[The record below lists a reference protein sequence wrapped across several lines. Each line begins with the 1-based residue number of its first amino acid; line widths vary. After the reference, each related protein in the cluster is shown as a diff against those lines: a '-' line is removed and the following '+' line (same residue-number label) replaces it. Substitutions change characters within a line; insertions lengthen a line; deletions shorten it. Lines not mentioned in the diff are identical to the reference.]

1 METPIVEL
9 NGSWRRSEVPSDL
22 PALPSISGEETFDEL
37 IQRLSTYF
45 VTAIESPHTFAEL
58 RTTSSG
64 RCITPLIQH
73 LAACAYHPAIVAAL
87 LALKGHF
94 AAIETDDDRG
104 VNGTRGYACEI
115 VAWRFVAHLSER
127 EAIDYLLYELP
138 SSSGGSRKP
147 SDADIGSHSG
157 QYLSSAAALT
167 PPEQRPLLRDHTAV
181 HRDQANR
188 PTVNN
193 VPTSDRTGLA
203 SSYEG
208 LNALEIGA
216 VADAKKF
223 LSQRSVQRI
232 INGIWKGDIVFWE
245 TLSTHSVKQAQ
256 LYNKKKADPYC
267 RLRVPRYLK
276 LFEVGYFVGFL
287 AFYYTV
293 LVQRSFH
300 EVTVAEIFLYI
311 WIAGF
316 GYNELGEFW
325 DAGTLFYA
333 VDFWSLW
340 DVGIVAIGAA
350 FLIARVIGL
359 AKSDDHII
367 DTSFD
372 ILSLEAL
379 FLVPRSAVLVLPG
392 SFRTDTTVQNLFA
405 IESESLLRNT
415 DSLSEGDGEHFRLRN
430 VRDATTHALRHYQT
444 KDFVKFLSLVVILY
458 LGFLTTFTLLA
469 RDYFT
474 FRQMSWVLVKIELPG
489 FYISL
494 PWATAYANIRDLDEH
509 TADYIPHIALV
520 KQPNQGALAD
530 ALRPVRMCPKRSL
543 IHNPCI
549 PKIDWL
555 TGTVLY
561 MQVIEHAR
569 EEYLFVYSVF
579 VLEASTSN
587 RLTYFLPPLNLIP
600 LLLRPLRLF
609 LPAERLRGARIVLLK
624 VTHFPCV
631 ALIYAYENG
640 RQYLMNRQQERG
652 SWLPL
657 MGGPESPQSQKRPF
671 LGASLRSTRP
681 LAAANLV
688 QPLDCETQAGRGVVK
703 KPGADETA
711 AVSGSRDELWT
722 AVKRLSSQVETLTA
736 VLAQLQ
742 QQASPK
748 DSADDPDD

>member
-1 METPIVEL
+1 METLNVEL

-94 AAIETDDDRG
+94 AAIETDDDCG
-104 VNGTRGYACEI
+104 VNGSRGYACEI

-138 SSSGGSRKP
+138 PSSGGSRKP
-147 SDADIGSHSG
+147 SDADMRSHSG
-157 QYLSSAAALT
+157 RYLSSADALT
-167 PPEQRPLLRDHTAV
+167 PPEQRPLLRGHTAV
-181 HRDQANR
+181 HGSQADR
-188 PTVNN
+188 PTIDN
-193 VPTSDRTGLA
+193 VPRSDRTGLA

-256 LYNKKKADPYC
+256 LYNKKKGDPYC

-379 FLVPRSAVLVLPG
+379 FLVPR
-392 SFRTDTTVQNLFA
+392 
-405 IESESLLRNT
+405 ICSLL
-415 DSLSEGDGEHFRLRN
+415 SLNPYFGTLIPCLKEM
-430 VRDATTHALRHYQT
+430 T

-474 FRQMSWVLVKIELPG
+474 FRQMSWVLVKIELPRL
-489 FYISL
+489 YISL
-494 PWATAYANIRDLDEH
+494 PWATTYVNIRDLDEH
-509 TADYIPHIALV
+509 TVDYIPHIALV
-520 KQPNQGALAD
+520 KQPNQGALAA
-530 ALRPVRMCPKRSL
+530 ALLPVRLCPKRSL
-543 IHNPCI
+543 IHNPCT

-555 TGTVLY
+555 TMTVLY

-640 RQYLMNRQQERG
+640 RQYLTDRQQERG

-657 MGGPESPQSQKRPF
+657 MGGAESPRSQKRPF

-688 QPLDCETQAGRGVVK
+688 QTSLDGEAQAGRGLVK

-711 AVSGSRDELWT
+711 AVSGSKDELWT
-722 AVKRLSSQVETLTA
+722 AVKKLSSQVETLTA

>member
-1 METPIVEL
+1 
-9 NGSWRRSEVPSDL
+9 
-22 PALPSISGEETFDEL
+22 
-37 IQRLSTYF
+37 
-45 VTAIESPHTFAEL
+45 
-58 RTTSSG
+58 
-64 RCITPLIQH
+64 
-73 LAACAYHPAIVAAL
+73 
-87 LALKGHF
+87 ALKGHF

-379 FLVPRSAVLVLPG
+379 FLVPR
-392 SFRTDTTVQNLFA
+392 
-405 IESESLLRNT
+405 ICSLL
-415 DSLSEGDGEHFRLRN
+415 SLNPYFGTL
-430 VRDATTHALRHYQT
+430 T

-587 RLTYFLPPLNLIP
+587 RLTYFLPPLVSTSFRSP
-600 LLLRPLRLF
+600 TPT
-609 LPAERLRGARIVLLK
+609 PG
-624 VTHFPCV
+624 CV
-631 ALIYAYENG
+631 
-640 RQYLMNRQQERG
+640 
-652 SWLPL
+652 
-657 MGGPESPQSQKRPF
+657 ESCDI
-671 LGASLRSTRP
+671 G
-681 LAAANLV
+681 
-688 QPLDCETQAGRGVVK
+688 
-703 KPGADETA
+703 
-711 AVSGSRDELWT
+711 W
-722 AVKRLSSQVETLTA
+722 
-736 VLAQLQ
+736 
-742 QQASPK
+742 
-748 DSADDPDD
+748 

>member
-1 METPIVEL
+1 METLNVEL

-37 IQRLSTYF
+37 IQRLYF

-94 AAIETDDDRG
+94 AAIETDDDCG
-104 VNGTRGYACEI
+104 VNGSRGYACEI

-138 SSSGGSRKP
+138 PSSGGSRKP
-147 SDADIGSHSG
+147 SDADMRSHSG
-157 QYLSSAAALT
+157 RYLSSADALT
-167 PPEQRPLLRDHTAV
+167 PPEQRPLLRGHTAV
-181 HRDQANR
+181 HGSQADR
-188 PTVNN
+188 PTIDN
-193 VPTSDRTGLA
+193 VPRSDRTGLA

-256 LYNKKKADPYC
+256 LYNKKKGDPYC

-379 FLVPRSAVLVLPG
+379 FLVPR
-392 SFRTDTTVQNLFA
+392 
-405 IESESLLRNT
+405 ICSLL
-415 DSLSEGDGEHFRLRN
+415 SLNPYFGTLIPCLKEM
-430 VRDATTHALRHYQT
+430 T

-474 FRQMSWVLVKIELPG
+474 FRQMSWVLVKVFFGSSYLG
-489 FYISL
+489 F
-494 PWATAYANIRDLDEH
+494 
-509 TADYIPHIALV
+509 
-520 KQPNQGALAD
+520 
-530 ALRPVRMCPKRSL
+530 
-543 IHNPCI
+543 
-549 PKIDWL
+549 
-555 TGTVLY
+555 
-561 MQVIEHAR
+561 VIEHAR

-587 RLTYFLPPLNLIP
+587 RLTYFLPPLVSTSFRSP
-600 LLLRPLRLF
+600 TPT
-609 LPAERLRGARIVLLK
+609 PGCVESCDIV
-624 VTHFPCV
+624 
-631 ALIYAYENG
+631 
-640 RQYLMNRQQERG
+640 
-652 SWLPL
+652 W
-657 MGGPESPQSQKRPF
+657 
-671 LGASLRSTRP
+671 
-681 LAAANLV
+681 
-688 QPLDCETQAGRGVVK
+688 
-703 KPGADETA
+703 
-711 AVSGSRDELWT
+711 
-722 AVKRLSSQVETLTA
+722 
-736 VLAQLQ
+736 
-742 QQASPK
+742 
-748 DSADDPDD
+748 